1 MNKTRFEDPVH
12 DPVAVHDPDR
22 CVRDCL
28 SVTCAS
34 VGGLW
39 DTASGTY
46 FPAARAGYWE
56 VSAENNSA
64 ENKLSANRVGV
75 VGRGRDGDRVATV
88 GLRRRAKACHDAW
101 QQVAPLVGQG
111 ENLDVGDL
119 DPGKLVSVE

>member
-1 MNKTRFEDPVH
+1 MYWSQTESSKWSLDSLSH
-12 DPVAVHDPDR
+12 DLGHP
-22 CVRDCL
+22 
-28 SVTCAS
+28 
-34 VGGLW
+34 
-39 DTASGTY
+39 
-46 FPAARAGYWE
+46 F
-56 VSAENNSA
+56 NSA

-111 ENLDVGDL
+111 ENLDIGDL